1 MLHCMCLFLIF
12 CSFIELP
19 ATTRDLR
26 FPRMF
31 KELTQV
37 WCHRMSTCWYLL
49 GRNTLK
55 LTSQGTSFS
64 RATRPPPGP
73 SKIWSR
79 GPVISKWD
87 PCQGDTEKIARLER
101 LDVSWQAYRHPRISA
116 SLSLLHLLIA
126 VLQPHC
132 HIFSPELCNYIQL
145 PMPSHVVAAN
155 LLHGISVGIRKLTLE
170 YERRNCEPLI
180 EHLWHTF
187 PPLLSVPES
196 SSKAAQ
202 MQTRRRLAVNIKESM
217 LTCSYQSGHM
227 PHRLMAKTRSTMK

>member
-1 MLHCMCLFLIF
+1 
-12 CSFIELP
+12 
-19 ATTRDLR
+19 
-26 FPRMF
+26 
-31 KELTQV
+31 
-37 WCHRMSTCWYLL
+37 MSTCWYLL

-155 LLHGISVGIRKLTLE
+155 LAAWHKCWHSEANPRVWKEKLRTLDRTPVTHFSSFALGAGKQQQSCTNADSPQTRRK
-170 YERRNCEPLI
+170 
-180 EHLWHTF
+180 HQGKHVDM
-187 PPLLSVPES
+187 LLSVRAHAAS
-196 SSKAAQ
+196 SYGQNKVNYEIRADKSSC
-202 MQTRRRLAVNIKESM
+202 LAEACTLNEV
-217 LTCSYQSGHM
+217 LPLHPAVAC
-227 PHRLMAKTRSTMK
+227 RSCRNV